1 MLCPFIHAT
10 SLRWKNVKMQNWPRI
25 RETFIAEWR
34 MGTNWIGPPPRRNP
48 FVNELTPLCSC
59 NVGGARRVCG
69 GGGGNRI
76 PIPFRF
82 AAKCQSLLNR
92 RRILQSDSIWA
103 NLCGRADGKRG
114 YKVKKSAA
122 AVNILVKSDSKV
134 HQHQTVDWRN
144 KMELCCVVVAPLQIS
159 GIGVIA
165 SYFDIVKPRE
175 IRQPLSSDPGQ
186 TSC

>member
-1 MLCPFIHAT
+1 
-10 SLRWKNVKMQNWPRI
+10 MQNWPRI

-48 FVNELTPLCSC
+48 FVNELTPLCCSC
-59 NVGGARRVCG
+59 NV

-103 NLCGRADGKRG
+103 NLRGREDADGKRG
-114 YKVKKSAA
+114 YRVKKSTAA
-122 AVNILVKSDSKV
+122 LNILVKSDSTV

-159 GIGVIA
+159 GIGGGSGAHFRGFV
-165 SYFDIVKPRE
+165 
-175 IRQPLSSDPGQ
+175 GQ
-186 TSC
+186 SHEEPKVAG